1 MARVVRKRSRG
12 CGSLCR
18 KCVLRAFERMCR
30 YIEPYSTIK
39 TSARAASIFT
49 IWNAG
54 WQGERIEPDSRA
66 RARCNDHGR
75 HDFRASPAKC
85 AKERAHDDP
94 ERPRSTAANQ
104 PAWDERDAV

>member
-18 KCVLRAFERMCR
+18 KCVLRAFGRMCR
-30 YIEPYSTIK
+30 SIEPYSTIK

-54 WQGERIEPDSRA
+54 WQGERIEPDSRS
-66 RARCNDHGR
+66 RARRSDYGR
-75 HDFRASPAKC
+75 DDFRSSPAAF
-85 AKERAHDDP
+85 AKECALDDSD
-94 ERPRSTAANQ
+94 RPRSKAADQ